1 MFHIATMSRSYCTAT
16 TDSTDSESSSDLLL
30 QSTTMSTIPD
40 DFKIVLQKGIEGG
53 FAPPTPHAR
62 YDITRTTKSDVFT
75 VSTELRAHGTPNLGP
90 PKKQELKVADHA
102 ESIARLQ
109 NLLRDLPTQY
119 PGAEDLYGRNISI
132 VHATDAGAFVNF
144 YRSGMAAGFGIP
156 LPTEEQR
163 AQFDEAVTIIE
174 KLGA

>member
-1 MFHIATMSRSYCTAT
+1 
-16 TDSTDSESSSDLLL
+16 
-30 QSTTMSTIPD
+30 MSTITD
-40 DFKIVLQKGIEGG
+40 DFKIILQKGNLFAAGIEGG

-62 YDITRTTKSDVFT
+62 YVITRTTKSDVFT
-75 VSTELRAHGTPNLGP
+75 VSTELRAHGTPRLGP
-90 PKKQELKVADHA
+90 SKTQELKVTDHA

-132 VHATDAGAFVNF
+132 IHVTDPIAFVDF
-144 YRSGMAAGFGIP
+144 HRSGAAAGHGISP
-156 LPTEEQR
+156 PTEEQKV
-163 AQFDEAVTIIE
+163 QFDEAVTIIE